1 MENLPKEI
9 EDKIKGIGVGL
20 DNIDYDGLFQTVTRY
35 MRYLPNESEVPK
47 EDISYEYKM
56 QIHAVLEHMGDHTDY
71 SYLAS
76 RLLLSALYEKL
87 LAGGSI
93 GVSYSDGFSG
103 YLHKAVDEKQLNAL
117 LLSRFDL
124 VAIGKS
130 ITASRDRLFKYM
142 GTKILMDRYLLRSI
156 SEEREILEL
165 PQWMWMRV
173 AMGLSVKEKA
183 PTLKAIELYTQM
195 SELNYVPSTPT
206 LFNSGLRTLHKSEE
220 KSQLSSCYINTVP
233 DSLEGI
239 FDLYKETACLSKYA
253 GGIGTSWTGVRASGS
268 RIRGTNGKSTGIIPY
283 IKIYNS
289 IAVAVNQGG
298 KRKGAIAVYL
308 EVWHRDIKA
317 FCELKKNTGDERCR
331 TYELNTAVW
340 IPDLFMKRVRN
351 KGKWTLFCPSEVPK
365 LLECYGQ
372 EFEIRYE
379 EYEHAG
385 LSTAIEIE
393 AVDLWRQILTMNYES
408 GGPWI
413 TFKDAI
419 NLRNPQDHVGMV
431 RSSNLCTEI
440 TLNTSDEE
448 TAVCNLGSINLSNMY
463 IPRFDSYQLD
473 RSKLKKTIKVAVRAL
488 DNVIDLNYYPS
499 KKAELSNTRNRPI
512 GLGVMGFQD
521 VLYKLRVPFDSEE
534 AINLSDILMEEVS
547 YRAIRESCKLARERG
562 VYDTYKGSKWSRG
575 LLLVD
580 TIDELEKSRKVATGI
595 RARESCDW
603 EKLRKEIKWYGMRN
617 SNVIAIA
624 PTATISNIAGVYP
637 CVEPIYKNYY
647 VKENL
652 SGKFVVLNEYM
663 VEMLSGLG
671 LWDNQM
677 QEEIKDKE
685 GSIKNIDRIPADI
698 KALYKEAFDIP
709 AKVII
714 EQMAE
719 RMRWIDQ
726 SISCNLFIK
735 TTSGK
740 KLGEIYMY
748 AWEKGLKTTYYLRT
762 KGATQ
767 ITRSSSVIASEEC
780 EVC

>member
-1 MENLPKEI
+1 MEELPKDVA
-9 EDKIKGIGVGL
+9 DKIRGIGAGL
-20 DNIDYDGLFQTVTRY
+20 DNIDYETLLGTVARY
-35 MRYLPNESEVPK
+35 MSYLPNEKEVPK

-56 QIHAVLEHMGDHTDY
+56 QVHAVLEHMGEHTEY

-76 RLLLSALYEKL
+76 RLLLTALYEKL
-87 LAGGSI
+87 LVGQPLA
-93 GVSYSDGFSG
+93 VSYGDGFEG
-103 YLHKAVDEKQLNAL
+103 YLKKAVEEKQLNAL
-117 LLSRFDL
+117 LLDRFDL
-124 VAIGKS
+124 VTINKAIDAK
-130 ITASRDRLFKYM
+130 RDRLFKYM
-142 GTKILMDRYLLRSI
+142 GTKILMDRYLLRSRTSG
-156 SEEREILEL
+156 SEIMEL
-165 PQWMWMRV
+165 PQWLWMRV
-173 AMGLSVKEKA
+173 AMGLSVKEKD
-183 PTLKAIELYTQM
+183 PTLKAIELYTEM

-268 RIRGTNGKSTGIIPY
+268 VIQGTNGKSTGIIPY

-340 IPDLFMKRVRN
+340 IPDLFMKRLRA

-379 EYEHAG
+379 DYEHAG
-385 LSTAIEIE
+385 LKTAVEIDAE
-393 AVDLWRQILTMNYES
+393 DLWRQILTMNYES
-408 GGPWI
+408 GAPWI

-473 RSKLKKTIKVAVRAL
+473 TVKLKKTVRVAIRAL
-488 DNVIDLNYYPS
+488 DNVINLNYYPS
-499 KKAELSNTRNRPI
+499 KKAKLSNTRNRPI

-534 AINLSDILMEEVS
+534 ALNLSDILMEVVS

-562 VYDTYKGSKWSRG
+562 VYETYKGSKWSRG
-575 LLLVD
+575 LLVKD
-580 TIDELEKSRKVATGI
+580 TIDNLEDYRKIGTGV

-617 SNVIAIA
+617 SNVLAIA

-652 SGKFVVLNEYM
+652 SGKFVVLNEYL

-671 LWDNQM
+671 IWDKQM
-677 QEEIKDKE
+677 QEELKDKS
-685 GSIKNIDRIPADI
+685 GSIKGIDRIPADI

-714 EQMAE
+714 DQMAE

-726 SISCNLFIK
+726 SVSCNLFIK
-735 TTSGK
+735 TSSGK
-740 KLGEIYMY
+740 VLSDIYMY
-748 AWEKGLKTTYYLRT
+748 AWVKGLKTTYYLRT

-767 ITRSSSVIASEEC
+767 ISRSGSVLDTKEC